1 MNIRSALF
9 IPADRADLVAKAGR
23 VDAGAVILDLEDGV
37 GFDAKASARQQ
48 LGELLDLLRE
58 TTKSLVA
65 VRVNHPSSPMFS
77 EDLGALPQGLDAV
90 VVPKLAGAAEAADA
104 LGALEAAGQAAVGL
118 VAGIETA
125 AGVLNANETLSLR
138 GITGCYFGA
147 EDLVGDLGGRR
158 SAEGLEVLYARSH
171 VAICARV
178 AGIAALDQI
187 VADFGND
194 DRFLADAAQGRSL
207 GYAGKMCIHP
217 AQVAL
222 AESAF
227 TPSADEL
234 AEARAI
240 LDALSGGG
248 VAVVDGRMVDGPMAE
263 AARRT
268 LARAG
273 LDA

>member
-48 LGELLDLLRE
+48 LGELLGLLRE
-58 TTKSLVA
+58 TTNSLVA
-65 VRVNHPSSPMFS
+65 IRVNHPSSPMFS

-90 VVPKLAGAAEAADA
+90 VVPKLASPDEAADA
-104 LGALEAAGQAAVGL
+104 LGALETIGHGTAGL
-118 VAGIETA
+118 IAGIESA
-125 AGVLNANETLSLR
+125 AGVLHAEAIVSQP
-138 GITGCYFGA
+138 GVSACYFGA
-147 EDLVGDLGGRR
+147 EDLIGDLGGRR
-158 SAEGLEVLYARSH
+158 SAEGTEVLYARSH

-178 AGIAALDQI
+178 AGVPALDQI
-187 VADFGND
+187 VADFGD
-194 DRFLADAAQGRSL
+194 DERFLADAALGRSL

-217 AQVAL
+217 AQVPI
-222 AESAF
+222 AEQAF
-227 TPSADEL
+227 TPTPEEL
-234 AEARAI
+234 AEARAV
-240 LDALSGGG
+240 LAALSAGG
-248 VAVVDGRMVDGPMAE
+248 VAVVDGRMVDGPMAQ